1 MQMDLSSLFA
11 LGLFIAIEGLV
22 LFYLKKDIEILKSWI
37 FLTISAG
44 FSQISVNVS

>member
-22 LFYLKKDIEILKSWI
+22 LFYLKKCYA
-37 FLTISAG
+37 TA
-44 FSQISVNVS
+44 